1 MDDINLELNE
11 KEIQT
16 MSKNK
21 FKNMVKTKVNICASE
36 YLKNIQTQQSKTR
49 HLKINKNF
57 KPAEYLFS
65 KKLTVPEIQTL
76 FRMRSRTI
84 NVKLNQKSSYI
95 GNYLCRHCKL
105 VDECQ
110 VIRSKVSHINFNE
123 VKLEMMFGKLEDQE
137 RIAKVYHSIVE
148 FHNENQ

>member
-1 MDDINLELNE
+1 
-11 KEIQT
+11 
-16 MSKNK
+16 
-21 FKNMVKTKVNICASE
+21 
-36 YLKNIQTQQSKTR
+36 
-49 HLKINKNF
+49 
-57 KPAEYLFS
+57 
-65 KKLTVPEIQTL
+65 
-76 FRMRSRTI
+76 MRSIPI

-110 VIRSKVSHINFNE
+110 EHLLDCQVVRSNVSHINFNE

-137 RIAKVYHSIVE
+137 IIAKDSHSIVE

>member
-1 MDDINLELNE
+1 M
-11 KEIQT
+11 
-16 MSKNK
+16 
-21 FKNMVKTKVNICASE
+21 
-36 YLKNIQTQQSKTR
+36 
-49 HLKINKNF
+49 
-57 KPAEYLFS
+57 
-65 KKLTVPEIQTL
+65 PEIQTL

-110 VIRSKVSHINFNE
+110 EHLLDCQVIRSKVSHINFNE

-137 RIAKVYHSIVE
+137 TIAKVYHSIVE